1 MTPKVEQVL
10 HPIIM
15 LLFSFTTVVLHS
27 LLSIQML
34 IIGRYLRFP
43 MRTIDII
50 MRRKERKKTRLNQ
63 LNKNLSRKTTEQ
75 GVSKTKLLSLF
86 GSKSLSRQVCLL

>member
-63 LNKNLSRKTTEQ
+63 LRKIYQEKPQNKVYPKPNCSVYLDQKA
-75 GVSKTKLLSLF
+75 
-86 GSKSLSRQVCLL
+86 